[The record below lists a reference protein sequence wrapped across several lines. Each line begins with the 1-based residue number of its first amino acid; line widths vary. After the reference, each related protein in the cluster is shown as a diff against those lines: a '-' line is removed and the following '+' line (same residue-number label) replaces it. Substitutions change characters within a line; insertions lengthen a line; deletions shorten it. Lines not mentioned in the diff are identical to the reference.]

1 MSLTGSLSTLALK
14 PDKVRGDSLESG
26 SSTNVAV
33 WESWHKLRL
42 SAHHGK
48 KLIKKSFKPYHPKV
62 KTFFL
67 HELDQF
73 DFEPGE
79 KVSIVMRT
87 LKKLFGSLSNSNSLR
102 AKRLNAKL
110 SFVRVKGLQHFKD
123 GKSVTDLIE
132 FPDSYWA
139 AHNNL
144 IKAKDNK
151 KRISSDQPKQRL
163 ETIQEESEQVEKSGN
178 NRVNNEQVSKL
189 KIFRMKFEILPRI
202 AKIIFEIIIFP
213 FILIMAGLLIM
224 NFTCKNAK
232 KISKAEQNIV
242 NI

>member
-1 MSLTGSLSTLALK
+1 MSLTSSMSTLALK

-48 KLIKKSFKPYHPKV
+48 KLIKKNYKPYHPKV

-73 DFEPGE
+73 DLEPGE

-87 LKKLFGSLSNSNSLR
+87 LKKLFGNISNSNSLR
-102 AKRLNAKL
+102 AKRVNAKL
-110 SFVRVKGLQHFKD
+110 SFVRVKGLEHFKD
-123 GKSVTDLIE
+123 GKSITDLIE

-151 KRISSDQPKQRL
+151 NRISSDQPKQRL
-163 ETIQEESEQVEKSGN
+163 ETIQEESEKVEKSGN